1 MREYIENYLKTDTSR
16 SNKSNLIKLLISDE
30 QKSNEIN
37 NFILFG
43 TFKQKLYH
51 YLNDEEK
58 KPSCLICKGN
68 VNWNEKDF
76 CYRETCSSKC
86 SGKLNLFR
94 KSNKEISHPILK
106 TKEEYY
112 NYFISGRIKVT
123 ESSISKYYPEIVDS
137 IKYINFVDDF
147 NQRVYCYLKTIGQHP
162 TCKNCSSEVK
172 FDTFSK
178 GFHDFCSVKC
188 SSNSDIKKESIR
200 KTVNLKYGV
209 DNVGEAT
216 RDKALNTMFEKYG
229 CHISKTQ
236 QYKTKYKETSMN
248 NHGFDHPFKSSKV
261 KSKIID
267 KNIYLYGERHPMK
280 NPEIVSKGIQ
290 TKKEKG
296 LIFKW
301 SDEEI
306 KSYEKYRQ
314 KVTYLSDKSYLENI
328 DLINPEK
335 LNRGHLTNH
344 LDHIYPVILG
354 FVNNIDAKLISNYKN
369 LQLLPHLENRSKGE
383 RTDMSIEDFYDL
395 ISS

>member
-1 MREYIENYLKTDTSR
+1 MREYIENYLKIDTSR

-37 NFILFG
+37 NFISFG

-51 YLNDEEK
+51 YLNNEKK

-112 NYFISGRIKVT
+112 NHFISGRIKVT

-147 NQRVYCYLKTIGQHP
+147 NQKVYCYLKTIDQRP

-178 GFHDFCSVKC
+178 GYHDFCSIKC

-200 KTVNLKYGV
+200 KTVNIKYGV
-209 DNVGEAT
+209 NNIGEVT
-216 RDKALNTMFEKYG
+216 RDKALDTMVKKYG
-229 CHISKTQ
+229 SHISLTEQFKSKFRNTSLKN
-236 QYKTKYKETSMN
+236 YGVDHPLKSEVVISKNKETISN
-248 NHGFDHPFKSSKV
+248 RYGFDNV
-261 KSKIID
+261 
-267 KNIYLYGERHPMK
+267 MK

-301 SDEEI
+301 SDEEL
-306 KSYEKYRQ
+306 KSYEKYRK
-314 KVTYLSDKSYLENI
+314 KVTYLSEKSYLKNI
-328 DLINPEK
+328 EVINPER

-354 FVNNIDAKLISNYKN
+354 FINNIDAELISNYKN

-383 RTDMSIEDFYDL
+383 RTDMSIEDFYAL
-395 ISS
+395 IGS

>member
-30 QKSNEIN
+30 QKFNGIN
-37 NFILFG
+37 NFISFG
-43 TFKQKLYH
+43 TFKQKFYH
-51 YLNDEEK
+51 FLKNDK
-58 KPSCLICKGN
+58 TQPTCLICKGN

-76 CYRETCSSKC
+76 FYRETCSSKC

-94 KSNKEISHPILK
+94 KSDKKVVHPILK

-112 NYFISGRIKVT
+112 NYFMSNRIKIT
-123 ESSISKYYPEIVDS
+123 ESSITKHYPEIVDN
-137 IKYINFVDDF
+137 IKHINFVDDF
-147 NQRVYCYLKTIGQHP
+147 NQRVYCYLKNIDHHP
-162 TCKNCSSEVK
+162 TCKNCPSEVK

-178 GFHDFCSVKC
+178 GFHNFCSVKC

-209 DNVGEAT
+209 DNIGEVT
-216 RDKALNTMFEKYG
+216 REKAKNTMFEKYG

-248 NHGFDHPFKSSKV
+248 NHGFDHPFKSSDV

-267 KNIYLYGERHPMK
+267 KNISLYGERYPMR
-280 NPEIVSKGIQ
+280 NIDIVNKVLQ
-290 TKKEKG
+290 TKKERG

-354 FVNNIDAKLISNYKN
+354 FVNNIDAELISNYKN

-383 RTDMSIEDFYDL
+383 RTDMSIEDFYSL
-395 ISS
+395 IGS

>member
-30 QKSNEIN
+30 QKFNGIN
-37 NFILFG
+37 NFISFG
-43 TFKQKLYH
+43 TFKQKFYH
-51 YLNDEEK
+51 YLKNQKK
-58 KPSCLICKGN
+58 KPTCLICNGE
-68 VNWNEKDF
+68 VNWCEKNF
-76 CYRETCSSKC
+76 IYRETCSSKC

-94 KSNKEISHPILK
+94 KSDKKVVHPILK

-112 NYFISGRIKVT
+112 NYFMSNRIKIT
-123 ESSISKYYPEIVDS
+123 ESSITKHYPEIVDN

-147 NQRVYCYLKTIGQHP
+147 NQRVYCYLKNIDHHP
-162 TCKNCSSEVK
+162 TCKNCPSEVK

-209 DNVGEAT
+209 DNIGEVT
-216 RDKALNTMFEKYG
+216 REKAKNTMFEKYG
-229 CHISKTQ
+229 NYFSSTDQFRSKLTEFNLEKFGKKHYFQ
-236 QYKTKYKETSMN
+236 TDE
-248 NHGFDHPFKSSKV
+248 FKN
-261 KSKIID
+261 KSKD
-267 KNIYLYGERHPMK
+267 FYLNRFGVESSMQLLETINK
-280 NPEIVSKGIQ
+280 VLQ
-290 TKKEKG
+290 TKKERG
-296 LIFKW
+296 LIFRW

-314 KVTYLSDKSYLENI
+314 KVTYLSGKSYLENI
-328 DLINPEK
+328 KVINPEK
-335 LNRGHLTNH
+335 LNRGHLTHH

-354 FVNNIDAKLISNYKN
+354 FLNNIDAELISNYKN

-383 RTDMSIEDFYDL
+383 RTDMSIEDFYTL
-395 ISS
+395 IGS